1 MLTTVNRP
9 VDYARVCQLSSISCP
24 GGTVSITAKPRTPSD
39 GSLPRRDLILREAA
53 KMFAARGFHGVGIDD
68 IGAAAGISG
77 PAVYRHFASKEA
89 LLAEMLTSISQRLL
103 VGGAARVSTA
113 TSPLDALDELIDFQ
127 VAFALDEPELIVV
140 HDRDLASLP
149 ARQRHNVRRLQRE
162 YVEVWVD
169 VVRSVRPQA
178 PEAEARAAVH
188 AVFGLINSTP
198 HSAVVA
204 SRGSVAAIL
213 RRMAVA
219 ALLSIP

>member
-1 MLTTVNRP
+1 M
-9 VDYARVCQLSSISCP
+9 
-24 GGTVSITAKPRTPSD
+24 SITARARTPSE
-39 GSLPRRDLILREAA
+39 GPVPRRDLILREAA

-77 PAVYRHFASKEA
+77 PAVYRHFANKEA
-89 LLAEMLTSISQRLL
+89 LLGEMLTGISRHLL
-103 VGGAARVSTA
+103 TGAAARVTA
-113 TSPLDALDELIDFQ
+113 TTDPLDALYELIDFQ
-127 VAFALDEPELIVV
+127 VRFALDEPELIVV

-149 ARQRHNVRRLQRE
+149 APSRHDVRRLQRE

-169 VVRSVRPQA
+169 VVRSIRPKA
-178 PEAEARAAVH
+178 REAQARAAVH

-204 SRGSVAAIL
+204 SRETVAAIL
-213 RRMAVA
+213 RQMAVA

>member
-1 MLTTVNRP
+1 
-9 VDYARVCQLSSISCP
+9 
-24 GGTVSITAKPRTPSD
+24 VSITAGARTSREGPM
-39 GSLPRRDLILREAA
+39 PRRDLILREAA
-53 KMFAARGFHGVGIDD
+53 RMFAARGFHGVGIDD

-77 PAVYRHFASKEA
+77 PAFYRHFASKEA
-89 LLAEMLTSISQRLL
+89 LLAEMLTGVSQRLL
-103 VGGAARVSTA
+103 AGGVERAGVAADPV
-113 TSPLDALDELIDFQ
+113 DALHRLVDFQ

-149 ARQRHNVRRLQRE
+149 TAGRHEVRRLQRE

-169 VVRSVRPQA
+169 VVRRVRPEA
-178 PEAEARAAVH
+178 PESSARAAVH

-204 SRGSVAAIL
+204 SRATVAAIL
-213 RRMAVA
+213 GKMAVA